1 MSEAGEIML
10 DHQGATEELRRRDK
24 TMMAVAVTGS
34 LLVHSSLFL
43 AILIANL
50 LGFEPTSNI
59 QAEPGPEPVGIIP
72 AKLLRLGDEPDPNKL
87 PDRMVPALPTAPD
100 DGVPV
105 AKELEPPPPK
115 KRPRKR
121 RPIRPIEDDKVRDVL
136 SRIRAFGEV
145 TDHHTTTG
153 HPLGVPGGDVS
164 DPSLV
169 QAGSLWARQLTRVLK
184 EYITYPSFLTDS
196 EIRGL
201 RCKVKV
207 KVGRDLIPRDAE
219 LAPRGTSRNRFFD
232 QAVLDSFE
240 QMRVK
245 RVKLPRPPSALE
257 ESLFGPG
264 LVINIHGRDLD

>member
-1 MSEAGEIML
+1 VSDLGEMVISPTNGEEA
-10 DHQGATEELRRRDK
+10 RRRDR
-24 TMMAVAVTGS
+24 TMMAVAITGS

-43 AILIANL
+43 VILVAHL
-50 LGFEPTSNI
+50 LGFEPSPTI
-59 QAEPGPEPVGIIP
+59 EARPGPEPVGIIP
-72 AKLLRLGDEPDPNKL
+72 AKLLRLGSEPDPKRL
-87 PDRMVPALPTAPD
+87 PDRIVPALPTAPD

-105 AKELEPPPPK
+105 SQKLEPPPPQK
-115 KRPRKR
+115 TKRQP
-121 RPIRPIEDDKVRDVL
+121 RPINPVEDDKVRDVL

-164 DPSLV
+164 DPALV

-184 EYITYPSFLTDS
+184 EYITYPSFLTNA
-196 EIRGL
+196 EIRRL
-201 RCKVKV
+201 QCKVKV
-207 KVGRDLIPRDAE
+207 AVGRDLIPRNATIE
-219 LAPRGTSRNRFFD
+219 PQGKSRNRFFD